1 MIYFALIITVFIFY
15 FRSKKAVD
23 KRILLNEMTVI
34 YEKME
39 ITVLNNNIQLNNN
52 IVSFLESHKNMVVNP
67 EFADIK
73 IIMAFAKDKKK
84 NAKNKSKIQLNDIPE
99 PLMELS
105 QNFKEAFVGV
115 VKLSMLRW
123 SFIRICLICG
133 TFLLFDY
140 FFHFGTRFYRRANV
154 HLSKVMTPNPYVS
167 SILTGQNQD
176 EITNLVFAS

>member
-1 MIYFALIITVFIFY
+1 M
-15 FRSKKAVD
+15 D
-23 KRILLNEMTVI
+23 KRILLNEMSTT

-39 ITVLNNNIQLNNN
+39 ITILKNDIPLNNN
-52 IVSFLESHKNMVVNP
+52 IVAFLRAHKNIIINP

-73 IIMAFAKDKKK
+73 IIMAI
-84 NAKNKSKIQLNDIPE
+84 AKNKSKQRKNTLNISDIPNS
-99 PLMELS
+99 LIELS
-105 QNFKEAFVGV
+105 EDFKNAFIGV

-140 FFHFGTRFYRRANV
+140 FFHSGTRFYSKANIQ
-154 HLSKVMTPNPYVS
+154 LSKVMTPNPYVS

-176 EITNLVFAS
+176 EITNVVLLHNM